1 MKLGIR
7 VSKSNPH
14 FIPDLG
20 AGTCQVNKIGYHFH
34 ETGYLFSSE
43 AAAAAAVPPSQQ
55 LLKKVRD
62 LKPKFFSDS
71 SWTKKTN
78 TPILS
83 HDNNQLCPPIIF
95 LLLPLSFGGILMS
108 GCWVPGLPWGYN

>member
-43 AAAAAAVPPSQQ
+43 AAAAAAAAAAAITTTT
-55 LLKKVRD
+55 LKGKRSEATI
-62 LKPKFFSDS
+62 FFR
-71 SWTKKTN
+71 
-78 TPILS
+78 
-83 HDNNQLCPPIIF
+83 
-95 LLLPLSFGGILMS
+95 LLLDQEDQHSNSIP
-108 GCWVPGLPWGYN
+108 

>member
-20 AGTCQVNKIGYHFH
+20 AGTCQVNKIGYHFSH

-43 AAAAAAVPPSQQ
+43 AAAAAAAAAI
-55 LLKKVRD
+55 
-62 LKPKFFSDS
+62 
-71 SWTKKTN
+71 TT
-78 TPILS
+78 T
-83 HDNNQLCPPIIF
+83 
-95 LLLPLSFGGILMS
+95 
-108 GCWVPGLPWGYN
+108 

>member
-20 AGTCQVNKIGYHFH
+20 AGTCQVNKIGYHFSH

-43 AAAAAAVPPSQQ
+43 AAAAAAAAAAI
-55 LLKKVRD
+55 
-62 LKPKFFSDS
+62 
-71 SWTKKTN
+71 TT
-78 TPILS
+78 T
-83 HDNNQLCPPIIF
+83 
-95 LLLPLSFGGILMS
+95 
-108 GCWVPGLPWGYN
+108 